1 MSATT
6 ASTARPVTVD
16 QPAPHESQG
25 RRRLGRMV
33 VLGILVLYSVIV
45 FLPFLW
51 TLSTSFKTLPESL
64 QLTLIPRDPTAYG
77 YVKAWTQLQ
86 PALPV
91 MFLNSAIIAAMA
103 TVTNVFLGALGG
115 YAFARLRFPGR
126 EALFLLVL
134 GTLMIPDQL
143 RLVPVYQIL
152 INLQLISPG
161 PQNYAGIGLI
171 LAISATSL
179 FIMRQFFLTLP
190 FDLEES
196 ARMDGAGFYTTF
208 WRILFPLARPALATV
223 AIMSF
228 QGTWNGFFWPL
239 VILQAPAHWTLPL
252 GLSQFRFQ
260 YSADW
265 PPLMAMDV
273 IATVPIV
280 VLYLFFQRYF
290 VGGLSAGAVKG

>member
-1 MSATT
+1 MSVTT
-6 ASTARPVTVD
+6 AVRPLTAVEPMPD
-16 QPAPHESQG
+16 DNL
-25 RRRLGRMV
+25 RRRRIGRIV
-33 VLGILVLYSVIV
+33 IYAILVLYSLII

-64 QLTLIPRDPTAYG
+64 QLTLIPKDPTTYG

-86 PALPV
+86 PPLPV
-91 MFLNSAIIAAMA
+91 MFLNSAIIAAIA
-103 TVTNVFLGALGG
+103 TATNVFLGALGG

-143 RLVPVYQIL
+143 RLVPVYQLLTNLRL
-152 INLQLISPG
+152 IAPG
-161 PQNYAGIGLI
+161 PENYVGISLI
-171 LAISATSL
+171 FAISATSL

-196 ARMDGAGFYTTF
+196 ARMDGAGFFTAF
-208 WRILFPLARPALATV
+208 WRVLLPLSRPALAVV
-223 AIMSF
+223 AIMTF

-280 VLYLFFQRYF
+280 ILYLFFQRYF
-290 VGGLSAGAVKG
+290 VGGLSTGAVKG

>member
-1 MSATT
+1 MSATPAVRPIT
-6 ASTARPVTVD
+6 AETPVPNENRTRP
-16 QPAPHESQG
+16 
-25 RRRLGRMV
+25 RLGR
-33 VLGILVLYSVIV
+33 ILVFSILILYSVIV

-64 QLTLIPRDPTAYG
+64 LLTLIPQNPTTYG

-91 MFLNSAIIAAMA
+91 MFINSAIIAAIA
-103 TVTNVFLGALGG
+103 TATNVFLGALGG

-126 EALFLLVL
+126 EVLFLLVL

-152 INLQLISPG
+152 INVGLITPG
-161 PQNYAGIGLI
+161 PQNYLGISLI

-196 ARMDGAGFYTTF
+196 ARMDGAGFFTAF
-208 WRILFPLARPALATV
+208 WRILFPLARPALAVV

-239 VILQAPAHWTLPL
+239 VILQTPGHWTLPL

-280 VLYLFFQRYF
+280 ILYLFFQRYF